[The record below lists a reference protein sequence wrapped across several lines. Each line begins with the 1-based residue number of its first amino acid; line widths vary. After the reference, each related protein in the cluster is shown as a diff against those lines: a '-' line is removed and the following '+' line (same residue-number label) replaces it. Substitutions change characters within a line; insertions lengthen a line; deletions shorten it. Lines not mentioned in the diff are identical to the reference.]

1 MPGVARRS
9 HVGLM
14 MGLLFLLCSLVL
26 SSAIDSP
33 ASAVKFDFD
42 KLAKTWDSEAR
53 QAEVPGYAVAV
64 VTPKGILFLHDFGH
78 RDCAGRKPVDEET
91 MYYIASSTK
100 PLLAAAVLKL
110 ADEHRLDLNAP
121 VKKYLPH
128 FTLADPAEA
137 ETITIS
143 DLLSHRR
150 GLNEFVITFGEAFTG
165 EMDDDKFYRL
175 LGTVK
180 TKGRFSYS
188 NLDYTLLGRVIES
201 VTGESWQTYIQSAIF
216 EPLGMQHTTTSATRW
231 LANADHACPL
241 EYWNGR
247 LQESS
252 VVKSDRTMHA
262 AGGVAS
268 TASDLARFLQMEM
281 SGGMLNGKR
290 LLSAELVQE
299 SQKTQAA
306 TDAHYY
312 TYHRSGYGY
321 GWYIGEYRGQTL
333 LHHFG
338 GFDGA
343 HAHLSWMPTEQIGV
357 VVLENFDG
365 PATNFAEVVANSVYD
380 SVLHVDSEQ
389 GWREFQ
395 SQVDEARQ
403 KATNYP
409 ALQIAQLGQPVAT
422 VAGSYVNKDWGTLVI
437 AQDGDGVVARMG
449 EYPLHLSLEGDGSPI
464 AIIEGRPFKM
474 LFSGT
479 DKKTTQV
486 DLRSGHMDL
495 IFER

>member
-1 MPGVARRS
+1 
-9 HVGLM
+9 

-26 SSAIDSP
+26 SSTIDSP
-33 ASAVKFDFD
+33 ASAVKFEA
-42 KLAKTWDSEAR
+42 LAKTWDSEAR
-53 QAEVPGYAVAV
+53 QAEVPGYTVAV
-64 VTPKGILFLHDFGH
+64 VTPKGILFQHNFGY
-78 RDCAGRKPVDEET
+78 RDCARKKPVDEET

-100 PLLAAAVLKL
+100 PLVAAAVLKL

-121 VKKYLPH
+121 VKKYLPR

-137 ETITIS
+137 ESITIG
-143 DLLSHRR
+143 DLLSHGR
-150 GLNEFVITFGEAFTG
+150 GFDEFVITFGEAFTG
-165 EMDDDKFYRL
+165 EMNDDKFYRL
-175 LGTVK
+175 LGTVH

-201 VTGESWQTYIQSAIF
+201 VTGESWQRDIQTAIF
-216 EPLGMQHTTTSATRW
+216 GPLGMGHTTTSATRW
-231 LANADHACPL
+231 LADGDHACPL

-281 SGGMLNGKR
+281 SGGVLNGKR
-290 LLSAELVQE
+290 ILSAELVQE
-299 SQKTQAA
+299 SQKAQAT

-343 HAHLSWMPTEQIGV
+343 HAHLSWLPAEHIGV

-380 SVLHVDSEQ
+380 SVLHLDNEQ
-389 GWREFQ
+389 GWEKFQ

-403 KATNYP
+403 KAKNYP
-409 ALQIAQLGQPVAT
+409 ALRIAQLHQPIAT

-437 AQDGDGVVARMG
+437 AQEGDRVVAGIG
-449 EYPLHLSLEGDGSPI
+449 EYPLHLSLEADGTPI
-464 AIIEGRPFKM
+464 AIIEGRAFKIS
-474 LFSGT
+474 FSGT
-479 DKKTTQV
+479 EEKPTQV

-495 IFER
+495 IFERQAN